1 MDNKDFATLLDFV
14 QQGGALSGLANVDQK
29 DLDLLYRYAMQ
40 LMTYGDY
47 HGAKRIFSYSCDSIK
62 VILNMFMLWQLAANN

>member
-14 QQGGALSGLANVDQK
+14 QQGGALSCLANVDQK

-47 HGAKRIFSYSCDSIK
+47 QGAKRIFSY
-62 VILNMFMLWQLAANN
+62 